1 MVVQQDSYIED
12 QRQVLSERSSSC
24 ASLSRHSSRPSSLIE
39 QEKQRSLEKH
49 RQELTSLQRQQ
60 AAHAEERRKRERE
73 WERREQQVSQREE
86 LVHLQV
92 TIPLL
97 PPALFLIRLR
107 ADVILN
113 ITAAIYFHTVR
124 CFDTKVVHTLWAFYL
139 KHYRE
144 ASCVFCSALL

>member
-1 MVVQQDSYIED
+1 MCVTWCLRLFQAVVVQQDSYIED

-24 ASLSRHSSRPSSLIE
+24 ASLSRHSSRPSSLVE

-60 AAHAEERRKRERE
+60 AAHAEERRRRERE
-73 WERREQQVSQREE
+73 WERREQQLSQKEE

-92 TIPLL
+92 TTALL
-97 PPALFLIRLR
+97 VQLG

-113 ITAAIYFHTVR
+113 ITTASVCFHPVG
-124 CFDTKVVHTLWAFYL
+124 
-139 KHYRE
+139 
-144 ASCVFCSALL
+144 

>member
-1 MVVQQDSYIED
+1 MVQQDSYIED

-39 QEKQRSLEKH
+39 QEKQRSLEKY

-60 AAHAEERRKRERE
+60 AAHAEERRRRERE
-73 WERREQQVSQREE
+73 WERREQQLSQKEE

-92 TIPLL
+92 TVPRL
-97 PPALFLIRLR
+97 PPTTLLVKLG

-113 ITAAIYFHTVR
+113 ITASIYFHT
-124 CFDTKVVHTLWAFYL
+124 AG
-139 KHYRE
+139 
-144 ASCVFCSALL
+144 